1 MFKVVKED
9 NSFVRDMQNNAILNV
24 DNDALTAYKKRKNA
38 NMQLRNDVEQ
48 MKNEI
53 NEIKNLLIS
62 LIDK

>member
-9 NSFVRDMQNNAILNV
+9 NSFVRDTQNNAILNV
-24 DNDALTAYKKRKNA
+24 DNDALTAYKKRKKA